1 MLLSIWCV
9 RISVANTKTNLKSL
23 GQALEMAKE
32 EAMLK
37 VKEEGKEKES
47 STRKE
52 DWWSLASGV

>member
-1 MLLSIWCV
+1 M
-9 RISVANTKTNLKSL
+9 RKNISVANTKTNLKSL

-52 DWWSLASGV
+52 DRWSLASGV